1 MNLNMPTAK
10 WWHELVSPGTHQ
22 VTEAKQTQLTKA
34 WLRGQPVIGS
44 RGAGT
49 YTRLSGAGT
58 QDPKQHRCKL
68 PQCMTLWSRNQ
79 LENQV

>member
-34 WLRGQPVIGS
+34 WLRGQPVNREQGRRHLHKTL
-44 RGAGT
+44 RGWNTGPEAT
-49 YTRLSGAGT
+49 
-58 QDPKQHRCKL
+58 
-68 PQCMTLWSRNQ
+68 
-79 LENQV
+79 